1 MPAKYIKMSTLLYF
15 RLGTCSPEVF
25 WFMTLDESRQLFA
38 IAKACNSAST
48 VVKTWLISFLC
59 LFKKRKKLSKKI
71 DLGKFLQARLFL
83 LTTSS
88 SSHIFLPPRKN
99 HISKKDLLGSKP
111 LWNQIGIFPPLY
123 YHSSFTGFNCT
134 EN

>member
-1 MPAKYIKMSTLLYF
+1 MLCLPARYIKMSTLLYF
-15 RLGTCSPEVF
+15 RLGTCSLEVF
-25 WFMTLDESRQLFA
+25 DSWHWRIKAIICNCKGLQFCKYCRQNVINIIFM
-38 IAKACNSAST
+38 
-48 VVKTWLISFLC
+48 SFQ
-59 LFKKRKKLSKKI
+59 KRKKLSKKI

-123 YHSSFTGFNCT
+123 ILSF
-134 EN
+134 